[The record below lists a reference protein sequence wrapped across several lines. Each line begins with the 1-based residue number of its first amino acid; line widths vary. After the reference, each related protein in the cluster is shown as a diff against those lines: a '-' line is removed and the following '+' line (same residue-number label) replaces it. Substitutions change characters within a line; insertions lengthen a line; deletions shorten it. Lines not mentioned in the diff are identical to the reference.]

1 MNTQSMNIL
10 YLIRRLPYSGTRA
23 LETLDAI
30 LVGAVFEQSISV
42 LFADDGVW
50 QLRQQQNTARAGLK
64 NIAQQLSVMPEYEIE
79 SLYVCEASLKA
90 RNLSLDA
97 LCLPLSPLSYAAQ
110 IELIR
115 GAEVVIND

>member
-1 MNTQSMNIL
+1 MNTQPKHIL
-10 YLIRRLPYSGTRA
+10 YLVRRSPYSGTRA

-50 QLRQQQNTARAGLK
+50 QLHQGQNTSHAGLK

-79 SLYVCEASLKA
+79 SLYVCEPSLKA
-90 RNLSLDA
+90 RNVSLDT
-97 LCLPLSPLSYAAQ
+97 LCLPLTPLSYAAQ
-110 IELIR
+110 TELIR